1 MEKNRIEG
9 CLQIQR
15 ELKIEIRRE
24 KKKYK
29 EKIEKHLQ
37 ENNMKKVWHGVNLM
51 SSYESKHS
59 KSLANKVQKA
69 TVEYVND
76 LNKFYNRFN
85 RHEFSKCVEHV
96 KRNAFGNN
104 SHFVCTNEQTCKEF
118 IRLRPSKAAGP
129 DGISPNV
136 LKMSAV

>member
-1 MEKNRIEG
+1 MDDCIPTKRCRIYSNNKPWITKHIKVILNRKKQIFGKNRIEG
-9 CLQIQR
+9 KLQIQR
-15 ELKIEIRRE
+15 ELRIEIRRE

-51 SSYESKHS
+51 SGYESKHS

-76 LNKFYNRFN
+76 LNKFYNRF
-85 RHEFSKCVEHV
+85 
-96 KRNAFGNN
+96 
-104 SHFVCTNEQTCKEF
+104 
-118 IRLRPSKAAGP
+118 
-129 DGISPNV
+129 D
-136 LKMSAV
+136 